1 MAPTS
6 FQPCI
11 YPIPDLV
18 YSPEGKKKKS
28 TFHITSFAPFQCP
41 SISQQ
46 LNLNFFP
53 LKSSLWRSSVNATS
67 SQELF
72 LIFSAARDCCLK
84 VSNILKTLRFF
95 LVFYY
100 VPLLDFS
107 FLTDRNNTP
116 SSILFIS
123 CCTWHKLLDSGWLF
137 QRNHWWINDSNL

>member
-41 SISQQ
+41 SINQQ

-53 LKSSLWRSSVNATS
+53 LKSSPSRSCLNATS
-67 SQELF
+67 SQELC
-72 LIFSAARDCCLK
+72 LISLAARDCCLK
-84 VSNILKTLRFF
+84 VSNTLKTLRFF
-95 LVFYY
+95 SYFLLC
-100 VPLLDFS
+100 PLIRFFISYRQKKHIIFS
-107 FLTDRNNTP
+107 FY
-116 SSILFIS
+116 SSRVVLGIS
-123 CCTWHKLLDSGWLF
+123 FWAQDGCFKGTTE
-137 QRNHWWINDSNL
+137 

>member
-18 YSPEGKKKKS
+18 YSPEGKKKK

-41 SISQQ
+41 SINQQ

-53 LKSSLWRSSVNATS
+53 LKSSPSRSSLNATS

-72 LIFSAARDCCLK
+72 LISSASRDCCLK
-84 VSNILKTLRFF
+84 VSNTLKTLRFF
-95 LVFYY
+95 SYFLLC
-100 VPLLDFS
+100 PLIRFFISYRQKKHIIFS
-107 FLTDRNNTP
+107 FY
-116 SSILFIS
+116 SSRVVLGRSFWTQDD
-123 CCTWHKLLDSGWLF
+123 CFKGTTE
-137 QRNHWWINDSNL
+137 